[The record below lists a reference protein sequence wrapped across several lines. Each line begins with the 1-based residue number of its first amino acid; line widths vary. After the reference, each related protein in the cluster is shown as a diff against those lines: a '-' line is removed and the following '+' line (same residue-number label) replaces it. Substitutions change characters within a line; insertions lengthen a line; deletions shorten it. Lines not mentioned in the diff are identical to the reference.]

1 MKQSEPP
8 EPFTKT
14 ELLKLI
20 KATTLAQVA
29 KIALKSGNTPD
40 DLLDAALES
49 QYTRQG
55 VYAAVRAAGHRMR
68 KERSDKGQTL
78 KLKINKLIEE
88 AKALESRLTQ
98 QSSSGST
105 GQ

>member
-1 MKQSEPP
+1 MNNS

-20 KATTLAQVA
+20 AVTTMTQVS
-29 KIALKSGNTPD
+29 KLALKAGNTVE
-40 DLLDAALES
+40 DLAAAGAEAG
-49 QYTRQG
+49 YTRQG
-55 VYAAVRAAGHRMR
+55 VFSAVRAAGHRFR

-78 KLKINKLIEE
+78 KLKLNKLIEQANALQ
-88 AKALESRLTQ
+88 AKLAQE
-98 QSSSGST
+98 SSSGT

>member
-1 MKQSEPP
+1 MKQSELP

-20 KATTLAQVA
+20 KATTLTQVS
-29 KIALKSGNTPD
+29 KIALKSGNTTKD
-40 DLLDAALES
+40 ILEAALES

-55 VYAAVRAAGHRMR
+55 VYSAVRGAGHRMR

-78 KLKINKLIEE
+78 RVKLNKLIEQS
-88 AKALESRLTQ
+88 KALEKEMTESARA
-98 QSSSGST
+98 
-105 GQ
+105 

>member
-14 ELLKLI
+14 ELSKLI
-20 KATTLAQVA
+20 KATTLTQVA
-29 KIALKSGNTPD
+29 KIALKAGNTPE
-40 DLLDAALES
+40 DLLAAALES

-78 KLKINKLIEE
+78 KLKISKLIEQANALQAKLQGE
-88 AKALESRLTQ
+88 AGVKQ
-98 QSSSGST
+98 V
-105 GQ
+105 

>member
-14 ELLKLI
+14 ELSKLI
-20 KATTLAQVA
+20 KATTLTQVA
-29 KIALKSGNTPD
+29 KIALKAGNTPE
-40 DLLDAALES
+40 DLLAAALES

-78 KLKINKLIEE
+78 KLKISKLIEQANALQAKLQEE
-88 AKALESRLTQ
+88 AGVKQ
-98 QSSSGST
+98 V
-105 GQ
+105 

>member
-1 MKQSEPP
+1 MKQSESP

-20 KATTLAQVA
+20 KATTLTQVS
-29 KIALKSGNTPD
+29 KIALKSGNTPE
-40 DLLDAALES
+40 DLLVAALES

-78 KLKINKLIEE
+78 KLKIGKLIDQ
-88 AKALESRLTQ
+88 ARALEARLLDQTEKTEN
-98 QSSSGST
+98 S
-105 GQ
+105 

>member
-14 ELLKLI
+14 ELSKLI
-20 KATTLAQVA
+20 KATTLTQVA
-29 KIALKSGNTPD
+29 KIALKAGNTPE
-40 DLLDAALES
+40 DLLVSALES

-78 KLKINKLIEE
+78 KLKISKLIEQANALQAKLQGE
-88 AKALESRLTQ
+88 AGVKQ
-98 QSSSGST
+98 V
-105 GQ
+105 

>member
-14 ELLKLI
+14 ELSKLI
-20 KATTLAQVA
+20 KATTLTQVA
-29 KIALKSGNTPD
+29 KIALKVGNTPE

-78 KLKINKLIEE
+78 KLKINKLIEQANALQAKLQGE
-88 AKALESRLTQ
+88 AGVKQ
-98 QSSSGST
+98 V
-105 GQ
+105 